1 MKLILVGLG
10 NPGKRYDHTRHNLGH
25 WFVNRFAQSANVS
38 FNQQRDFEVCALNYS
53 NTDIILLKSR
63 NYMNCSG
70 NGLTSFL
77 SLHLCPKDLFM
88 IVHDEL
94 DLPFGKIKLSSGKS
108 DGGHRG
114 VQHVNQVLEFLPT
127 RLRLGIDSPLSHNV
141 SISEFVLTRLSTEEI
156 KSLDTLFP
164 KLLHILKLLLAK
176 GLSQACN
183 YANRHPVPS
192 QNN

>member
-1 MKLILVGLG
+1 VKLILFGLG

-25 WFVNRFAQSANVS
+25 WFVNRFAQSADVS
-38 FNQQRDFEVCALNYS
+38 FKQQRDFEVSMLNYS
-53 NTDIILLKSR
+53 NTDIILLKSL
-63 NYMNCSG
+63 NFMNCSG
-70 NGLTSFL
+70 NGLARFL
-77 SLHLCPKDLFM
+77 SLHLCPKDFFM

-94 DLPFGKIKLSSGKS
+94 NLPFGRIKLSSGKS

-127 RLRLGIDSPLSHNV
+127 RLRLGIDSPLSHYV

>member
-1 MKLILVGLG
+1 
-10 NPGKRYDHTRHNLGH
+10 
-25 WFVNRFAQSANVS
+25 
-38 FNQQRDFEVCALNYS
+38 
-53 NTDIILLKSR
+53 
-63 NYMNCSG
+63 MNCSG
-70 NGLTSFL
+70 NGLARFL

-156 KSLDTLFP
+156 KSLDSLFP
-164 KLLHILKLLLAK
+164 KLLHTLKILLAK

-192 QNN
+192 PNN